1 MKILITGAAGFI
13 GGYVVEELLAAGHD
27 VLGLDNFCKYGPLK
41 QASLGHPRYRF
52 VEGDAKDVR
61 LLSELLVDADQVIA
75 GAARI
80 GGISYFHE
88 FAYDL
93 LAENERLTAA
103 AFDAAVAAHQKGR
116 LKKINVISSSMVFE
130 NAGVWPTPEGEQ
142 RRCPPPSS
150 TYGFQKL
157 ATEYYAQGAWE
168 QYQLPYTIIR
178 PFNCVGVGERRALCE
193 REVMSGNVK
202 LAMSH
207 VVPDLIQKVLKGQ
220 DPLRLLGDGNQVR
233 HYTYGADL
241 ARGIRLCVER
251 PEAVNEDFNLSTA
264 ESTTV
269 LQLARMIWE
278 KLRPGIPFRFVSDK
292 PYPYDVQKRVP
303 DTRKAERVLGFRA
316 TTPLSEILDVVI
328 PWVRQQVQYG
338 NI

>member
-1 MKILITGAAGFI
+1 MKILVTGAAGFI
-13 GGYVVEELLAAGHD
+13 GGYLVEELLQAGHE
-27 VLGLDNFCKYGPLK
+27 VIGLDNFSKYGPLK
-41 QASLGHPRYRF
+41 QASLQHSAYSF
-52 VEGDAKDVR
+52 VEGDAKEVG
-61 LLSELLVDADQVIA
+61 LLKELMAEVDQVVA
-75 GAARI
+75 GAALI
-80 GGISYFHE
+80 GGISYFHA

-103 AFDAAVAAHQKGR
+103 VFDAAIHAFQRGT

-130 NAGVWPTPEGEQ
+130 NAAVWPTPEGEQ
-142 RRCPPPSS
+142 RRCPPPAS

-168 QYQLPYTIIR
+168 QYQLPFTIIR
-178 PFNCVGVGERRALCE
+178 PFNCVGIGERRALCE
-193 REVMSGNVK
+193 KEVLSGNVR

-220 DPLRLLGDGNQVR
+220 NPLHILGDGRHVR

-241 ARGIRLCVER
+241 ARGIRLCIER
-251 PEAVNEDFNLSTA
+251 PEAVNEDFNISTA

-269 LQLARMIWE
+269 LQLAEMIWN
-278 KLRPGIPFRFVSDK
+278 KVRPGDPFRYVSDP
-292 PYPYDVQKRVP
+292 PYAYDVQKRVP
-303 DTRKAERVLGFRA
+303 SVEKAERLLGFRA
-316 TTPLSEILDVVI
+316 ATPLSDILDVVI
-328 PWVRQQVQYG
+328 PWVRQQVEYG